1 MNEKSKNATSE
12 ASVAKD
18 AEAQSMRHW
27 YCPKCGRSWYSP
39 GIAWSCI
46 GATCAGSPREM

>member
-1 MNEKSKNATSE
+1 MNAESKKAATE
-12 ASVAKD
+12 ASLAKD
-18 AEAQSMRHW
+18 AEAQGMIHW

-46 GATCAGSPREM
+46 SATCSGSPQRM